1 MAQAGPL
8 DELGR
13 ARVELLG
20 AQLAAD
26 PGRGRDASV
35 LLLGA
40 AKRLEPLHLGLARDA
55 YRDAFGA
62 ALTAGRLAT
71 RGGMLEVAAAARALP
86 SAPQPHAPDLLL
98 DGLAVLATEGYAAGV
113 PVLGRALTAFRNE
126 ELSTEQGLCWLPLA
140 CRVSH
145 EVWDDESCY
154 LLSARL
160 VKLARE
166 AGALAVLPVALR
178 LGAGIQLLAGEF
190 AAAASVVAEAEAVA
204 RATGS
209 PVGPYGRL
217 MLAAWRGQDAETR
230 QLIAATTRQMTARG
244 EGHWLPPLIGRRR
257 CWATACAA
265 MTRRWRLA
273 GDGHTNPEIGV
284 KLFISARTVEW
295 HLRKVFGKLGVS
307 SRKEL
312 RRLLPDLERAGVLA

>member
-1 MAQAGPL
+1 
-8 DELGR
+8 
-13 ARVELLG
+13 
-20 AQLAAD
+20 
-26 PGRGRDASV
+26 
-35 LLLGA
+35 
-40 AKRLEPLHLGLARDA
+40 
-55 YRDAFGA
+55 
-62 ALTAGRLAT
+62 
-71 RGGMLEVAAAARALP
+71 MLEVAAAARALP

-126 ELSTEQGLCWLPLA
+126 ELSTEQGLRWLPLA

-145 EVWDDESCY
+145 DVWDDESCY

-190 AAAASVVAEAEAVA
+190 AAAASVVTEAEAVA

-217 MLAAWRGQDAETR
+217 MLAAWRGQDTETR
-230 QLIAATTRQMTARG
+230 QLI
-244 EGHWLPPLIGRRR
+244 
-257 CWATACAA
+257 
-265 MTRRWRLA
+265 
-273 GDGHTNPEIGV
+273 
-284 KLFISARTVEW
+284 EW